1 MEARR
6 AIREA
11 RVYREARSIDGI
23 LNVVSVFRHSKRDVF
38 LKVYNPETGEKFQFT
53 MRKDTLKEFLE
64 RSLNT
69 GELASNELFIKSNMR
84 LLSDQLMYRNRMS
97 EDGVRHKV
105 IVLSEKGGGE
115 RGKLC
120 ARKGKIISGAGC
132 IVSVYQYFKDF
143 IFKAHDVQTC
153 EMMRT
158 TLSDEQ
164 LRGWFQWTEDQP
176 LPKLLRVENRKELVA
191 WFLERIFICRGC
203 GLTSHRSA
211 HQSGRNVLMLE
222 YEREEIR
229 NHLMAKKLQGM
240 WRAKKARDN
249 IKKLLLRVVKKHW
262 DPDAQAF
269 YYVNER
275 TGAISWTKP
284 AALGADL
291 DIEDPPDE
299 WQKLRNPDGTH
310 YYYHALTGRTSW
322 MSEDEAATVV
332 QKLWRKRMSAEFAIG
347 DFLQIVRALRF
358 QRDAESKYHKNPDS
372 LGSIINYALQLHT
385 QTFDFAQAKT
395 LYKKAFKMAPNNP
408 VLLNAYALFT
418 LADCSYPR
426 EKTFVSAHEM
436 MGEAVSVDRENAKF
450 QIARTSF
457 FHWGVVTHPDSPIA
471 WLNYAL
477 IMQTMDDN
485 YNKADR
491 YYRKALGCPG
501 GDSDERILRNYKD
514 FQANR
519 LPGGRYEG
527 GGPGDVAR
535 KRALVIKDGALGELP
550 APEFQQM
557 QDPHA
562 TDERFSTF
570 YYNQKTGET
579 LWKEPEWD
587 KIWAQ
592 RRKKSKYVDSSGGW
606 EKMEDPTV
614 GAFFWFNLKQGEY
627 TWNDPFA
634 EYYAEDQGAGEYYD
648 Y

>member
-1 MEARR
+1 MLYCLQITELREIRAKEKLAALEVRR
-6 AIREA
+6 AIRES

-53 MRKDTLKEFLE
+53 MRKESLKEFLE

-84 LLSDQLMYRNRMS
+84 MLSDQLMYRNRMS

-158 TLSDEQ
+158 TLSDKQ

-176 LPKLLRVENRKELVA
+176 MPKLLRVENRKDLVA
-191 WFLERIFICRGC
+191 WFLDRIFICKGC
-203 GLTSHRSA
+203 GLTSHRAA
-211 HQSGRNVLMLE
+211 HHSGRNVLMLE

-262 DPDAQAF
+262 DPEVQAF

-284 AALGADL
+284 AGLGDDL

-332 QKLWRKRMSAEFAIG
+332 QKLWRKRMSAEFA
-347 DFLQIVRALRF
+347 
-358 QRDAESKYHKNPDS
+358 
-372 LGSIINYALQLHT
+372 
-385 QTFDFAQAKT
+385 FAHQ
-395 LYKKAFKMAPNNP
+395 PSN
-408 VLLNAYALFT
+408 V
-418 LADCSYPR
+418 
-426 EKTFVSAHEM
+426 VEM
-436 MGEAVSVDRENAKF
+436 
-450 QIARTSF
+450 I
-457 FHWGVVTHPDSPIA
+457 
-471 WLNYAL
+471 
-477 IMQTMDDN
+477 
-485 YNKADR
+485 
-491 YYRKALGCPG
+491 
-501 GDSDERILRNYKD
+501 
-514 FQANR
+514 
-519 LPGGRYEG
+519 
-527 GGPGDVAR
+527 
-535 KRALVIKDGALGELP
+535 
-550 APEFQQM
+550 
-557 QDPHA
+557 
-562 TDERFSTF
+562 
-570 YYNQKTGET
+570 
-579 LWKEPEWD
+579 
-587 KIWAQ
+587 
-592 RRKKSKYVDSSGGW
+592 
-606 EKMEDPTV
+606 
-614 GAFFWFNLKQGEY
+614 
-627 TWNDPFA
+627 
-634 EYYAEDQGAGEYYD
+634 
-648 Y
+648 